1 MRDKEAL
8 RFVIFYYEF
17 YVLKDFF
24 TFQFSSFQSLMSNS
38 LRPHE
43 SQHARPSC

>member
-8 RFVIFYYEF
+8 RFVIFYYGF

-24 TFQFSSFQSLMSNS
+24 TFQFSSVQSLSS
-38 LRPHE
+38 VRLFVTL
-43 SQHARPSC
+43 

>member
-8 RFVIFYYEF
+8 RLVIFYYGL

-24 TFQFSSFQSLMSNS
+24 TFRILINTGKRF
-38 LRPHE
+38 
-43 SQHARPSC
+43 